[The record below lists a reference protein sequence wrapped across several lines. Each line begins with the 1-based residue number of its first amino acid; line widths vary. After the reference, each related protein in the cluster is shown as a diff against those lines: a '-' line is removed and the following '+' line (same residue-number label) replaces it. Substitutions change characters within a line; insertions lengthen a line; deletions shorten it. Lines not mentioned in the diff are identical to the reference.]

1 MSGRWTQKTAAYL
14 AALPWAG
21 LGRQGVPEELRQ
33 ALNGADWE
41 QAQRAAAEVLPSAAD
56 WKTYWQ
62 KPLQVQV
69 LSGKREENLKP
80 LASAASLGD
89 ALLAAALELLAA
101 YKDEKTRFLALWR
114 LLPARWQ
121 QRLPED
127 LKPYGAFLPADP
139 QQPDAA
145 AWEQAELAVATVL
158 NETGAAE
165 LEVLLFHFGS
175 VQDYVF
181 TARRTTDFW
190 AGSYWQSYAAWQA
203 LRAIAEEWGP
213 QCVVFPRLSGQV
225 LPDRWLDSLGVALP
239 SLAQGDASRVAT
251 FPNVATVILPAGEG
265 ARAAQRM
272 EEALRQG
279 RRAFMEE
286 AAQKAAAEWPQ
297 AAAAESWKA
306 IWRRQQEDF
315 IAEPCQW
322 AVAPWKKQKA
332 ASFPQAYGAAARR
345 AARLLGAAKQVRPFD
360 QSREEGC
367 RCSLCAKREALRQQA
382 PAGRAQESRV
392 REEWKKKNKKARGL
406 RIRQGERLC
415 AVCLAK
421 RMGAAVWNKEETG
434 LREGAMFPST
444 ATLAVTPF
452 WEALLQRLD
461 EAEVFRAAQEFN
473 GAAAELKPFAAA
485 VGGTEAVPRL
495 VKKAASLELQAQR
508 ELAQQLIRI
517 EGSLLYEESL
527 DRAVFCREWSQAEN
541 NEYLQEKLAQARKA
555 QKQLLRVMA
564 RGALGVKP
572 QRYYAVLFMDGDK
585 MGRWVSGSNAPDLK
599 DCLLQPASASDNAK
613 RPLDFYFHRALG
625 EALAAFAL
633 QEVPQAVEEE
643 CRGRVVYAGGDDVLA
658 LLPVEDALQAA
669 QLVEKA
675 YCGEWSDRGAE
686 RLRLPGEKASISAGI
701 VVAHHSRPLLTV
713 LGDAAETLDEEA
725 KEKAGRAA
733 WALRLDKR
741 AGGLLGTA
749 EKWRLGK
756 GAEGFCSVELLQEF
770 CGYWKKGL
778 SPALA
783 YRMLQEMDAFC
794 NLWEPDEL
802 LLALQLRLDWLVER
816 HSENMGEEKEEE
828 AKKVRLSL
836 RRYLYLAKGKDSDS
850 ILQQWRKLT
859 QLLLCSLFLVRGDEV

>member
-33 ALNGADWE
+33 ALGGADWA

-56 WKTYWQ
+56 WEAYWQ
-62 KPLQVQV
+62 KPLQVQA
-69 LSGKREENLKP
+69 LSGKREETLEP
-80 LASAASLGD
+80 LASAAPLGD
-89 ALLAAALELLAA
+89 ALLAAALEVLTA
-101 YKDEKTRFLALWR
+101 YEDEKTRFLALWR
-114 LLPARWQ
+114 LLPERWQ
-121 QRLPED
+121 QRLPEE
-127 LKPYGAFLPADP
+127 LKPYGAFLPAHP
-139 QQPDAA
+139 AQPDAA
-145 AWEQAELAVATVL
+145 VWEQAELAAATVL
-158 NETGAAE
+158 DETGAAD

-203 LRAIAEEWGP
+203 LRAVAEEWGP

-225 LPDRWLDSLGVALP
+225 LPDRWLDSLGVILP
-239 SLAQGDASRVAT
+239 SLAQGDACRVAT

-279 RRAFMEE
+279 RRAFMAA
-286 AAQKAAAEWPQ
+286 AAQRAAAEWPQ
-297 AAAAESWKA
+297 AAAAESWQA
-306 IWRRQQEDF
+306 IWRRQQE
-315 IAEPCQW
+315 
-322 AVAPWKKQKA
+322 
-332 ASFPQAYGAAARR
+332 
-345 AARLLGAAKQVRPFD
+345 
-360 QSREEGC
+360 
-367 RCSLCAKREALRQQA
+367 
-382 PAGRAQESRV
+382 
-392 REEWKKKNKKARGL
+392 EWKTLREKAQGL

-421 RMGAAVWNKEETG
+421 RMGTAVWNKAETG
-434 LREGAMFPST
+434 LDKGAMFPST

-452 WEALLQRLD
+452 WDALLQRLD

-473 GAAAELKPFAAA
+473 GAVAGLKPFTKA
-485 VGGTEAVPRL
+485 VDGTEAVPRL
-495 VKKAASLELQAQR
+495 LKKAASLELQAQR

-527 DRAVFCREWSQAEN
+527 DLAVFCREWSQTEN
-541 NEYLQEKLAQARKA
+541 NEYLQEKLSQARKA

-564 RGALGVKP
+564 QGRRGMKP
-572 QRYYAVLFMDGDK
+572 LRYYAVLFMDGDK

-675 YCGEWSDRGAE
+675 YRGEWSDHGAE

-713 LGDAAETLDEEA
+713 LDDAAETLDAEA
-725 KEKAGRAA
+725 KENTGRAA

-756 GAEGFCSVELLQEF
+756 EAAGFSSVEQLQEF
-770 CGYWKKGL
+770 CGYWQKGL

-794 NLWEPDEL
+794 NLWEPNEL
-802 LLALQLRLDWLVER
+802 LLALQLRLDWLVNR
-816 HSENMGEEKEEE
+816 HSENMGGEKQEE
-828 AKKVRLSL
+828 AKKVQLSL